1 MSALAGAI
9 ASGSLPNLVELELY
23 SNRIGD
29 EGMKAFAAAS
39 GSLPSLKTLVLD
51 KFVIRDGNDTGLD
64 LSARILNDTDMK
76 IIAHLFANGSLGAL
90 QELYLNYND
99 FGDAGMAALAGAIAS
114 GSLGKLEFLAVAG
127 NQIGYAGMSAF
138 AGAIASGSLANLEQ
152 MSLFENQIGDA
163 GMIEFSRAIASGS
176 LASLKKR
183 MVLDVEKNLLHYT
196 EAVHYTEVGLGLGG

>member
-1 MSALAGAI
+1 MCSCPCACLSATIFIGNDNRIGNEIGNEGMKSFAGAI
-9 ASGSLPNLVELELY
+9 ASGSMANLEEL
-23 SNRIGD
+23 
-29 EGMKAFAAAS
+29 
-39 GSLPSLKTLVLD
+39 
-51 KFVIRDGNDTGLD
+51 GL
-64 LSARILNDTDMK
+64 T
-76 IIAHLFANGSLGAL
+76 
-90 QELYLNYND
+90 
-99 FGDAGMAALAGAIAS
+99 
-114 GSLGKLEFLAVAG
+114 G
-127 NQIGYAGMSAF
+127 NQIGDAGMSAF

>member
-1 MSALAGAI
+1 MAELRRELESKEWGRTVLAATEATRLDLIGKNIGDDGVTLLARWAR
-9 ASGSLPNLVELELY
+9 ASGSMANLQMLW
-23 SNRIGD
+23 
-29 EGMKAFAAAS
+29 
-39 GSLPSLKTLVLD
+39 
-51 KFVIRDGNDTGLD
+51 
-64 LSARILNDTDMK
+64 LS
-76 IIAHLFANGSLGAL
+76 
-90 QELYLNYND
+90 
-99 FGDAGMAALAGAIAS
+99 
-114 GSLGKLEFLAVAG
+114 G
-127 NQIGYAGMSAF
+127 NQIGDAGMSAF